1 MRFFAPR
8 QVFLGNIQ
16 RAFSTSLLALAARN
30 SGAKAIQ
37 WADVTQPLW
46 GLPAEDYYTKLY
58 FKDAQFKSAQE
69 KGYLSLEMYARISR
83 EQRDHLAWFF
93 HCIPNAM
100 TVLDQHYLTLPEYLL
115 CRRHIC
121 FDLIAIFNS
130 DFFHAVIE
138 TKKIV
143 IRDLISDNP
152 DETEANLEKLVA
164 LKNAFLAR
172 HTQEAIKRGYIT
184 LDAMISLNAIQ
195 LNTFCKLMSRDDY
208 RLTPMD
214 LIDKRI
220 FSLEIVLNSDANL
233 QEKYARHIRN
243 SKNPVSIEK
252 FVSLRPHTQM
262 KLSNG
267 YSPCEEMT
275 IDQFDQLSDEDQSD
289 LWEFLALYIPF
300 VPISA
305 LLALPHETRLLFAD
319 LSQADD
325 GRGGTTNLDYRIAY
339 KFLAE
344 LSLHKPEKL
353 AEFKALS
360 FSEQKACFDHL
371 DRYENAWYSAGKG
384 DLSPEPIIPEKSCA
398 PTMGGMH

>member
-8 QVFLGNIQ
+8 QVFLENIQ
-16 RAFSTSLLALAARN
+16 RPFFTSLLTLAARN
-30 SGAKAIQ
+30 SGTKAIQ

-58 FKDAQFKSAQE
+58 FNDAQFKSAQE
-69 KGYLSLEMYARISR
+69 KGYVSLEMYARISR
-83 EQRDHLAWFF
+83 KQRDHLAWFF

-100 TVLDQHYLTLPEYLL
+100 TVLDQNYLTLPEYLL
-115 CRRHIC
+115 CCPHVD

-143 IRDLISDNP
+143 IRNLISDNP
-152 DETEANLEKLVA
+152 DETKANLEKLVA
-164 LKNAFLAR
+164 LKDAFLAQ

-195 LNTFCKLMSRDDY
+195 LNTFCKLMSRYDY
-208 RLTPMD
+208 RFTPMD

-220 FSLEIVLNSDANL
+220 FSLATVLNGDADL
-233 QEKYARHIRN
+233 QEKYARHICY

-252 FVSLRPHTQM
+252 FVSLRPHTQI
-262 KLSNG
+262 KLSDG
-267 YSPCEEMT
+267 YSPCESMT
-275 IDQFDQLSDEDQSD
+275 ADQFDQLSDEDQSD
-289 LWEFLALYIPF
+289 LCEFLAHHIPL

-305 LLALPHETRLLFAD
+305 LLALPRKTRCLFHV

-325 GRGGTTNLDYRIAY
+325 DRGGTTNMNSDIVI
-339 KFLAE
+339 KFLWE

-353 AEFKALS
+353 AEFKALN
-360 FSEQKACFDHL
+360 FSEQKEYIKHL
-371 DRYENAWYSAGKG
+371 HRYEKAWYDAGKG
-384 DLSPEPIIPEKSCA
+384 DLPPGPIIPEKSCA
-398 PTMGGMH
+398 PTMGGC